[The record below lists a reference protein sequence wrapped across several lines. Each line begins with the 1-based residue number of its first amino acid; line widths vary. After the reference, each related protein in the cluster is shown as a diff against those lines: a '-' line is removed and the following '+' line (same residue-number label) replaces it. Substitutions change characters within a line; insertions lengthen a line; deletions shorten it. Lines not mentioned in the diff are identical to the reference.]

1 MKKYIDSMLVGLGIG
16 SFILTIYA
24 AIYWGFWFVLLVLI
38 QSALQGLASVIIH
51 KNLPLPYLARF
62 IIHALTSYL
71 LAFTLLLYMMLVW
84 KVPVNAIFSFS
95 ISWVVSFVVIYTYF
109 YFRDRHTAEKINQKL
124 GANHENHQS

>member
-71 LAFTLLLYMMLVW
+71 LAFTLLLYMMLAW

-95 ISWVVSFVVIYTYF
+95 ISWVVSFAVIYTYF